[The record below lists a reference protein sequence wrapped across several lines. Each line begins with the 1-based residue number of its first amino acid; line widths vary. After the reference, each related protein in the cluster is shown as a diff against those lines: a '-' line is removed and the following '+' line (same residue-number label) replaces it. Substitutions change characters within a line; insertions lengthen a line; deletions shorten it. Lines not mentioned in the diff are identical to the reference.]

1 MNGNPPAA
9 KLLQKV
15 GLSHLCDLSA
25 SPQRDAAIY
34 EQPQRQVQPGLVFG
48 QIQPAQGLIINCDQ
62 HTNTLTAPML
72 TGKRGE
78 TVRDTGRKF
87 LLHFAFCILHFEW
100 MTFSPLPRSFYA
112 PSARV
117 VARRLLGHWLI
128 RRAPDGFCG
137 GPIVETEAYLRD
149 DPASHGFGGETKRN
163 RAMYGPPGHAYVY
176 FIYGNHFCVNAVC
189 RAAGQAEA
197 VLIRAVEA
205 QFGLDILRQNR
216 PGHPDLQL
224 TNGPGKLCAALAI
237 GRELD
242 GADLCDPA
250 SPLFLARHPEVAG
263 FRRSRRPLLVS
274 PRVGITKA
282 ADWPLRFFLQG
293 SPGVSRRGPMVN
305 WEE

>member
-1 MNGNPPAA
+1 
-9 KLLQKV
+9 
-15 GLSHLCDLSA
+15 
-25 SPQRDAAIY
+25 
-34 EQPQRQVQPGLVFG
+34 
-48 QIQPAQGLIINCDQ
+48 
-62 HTNTLTAPML
+62 
-72 TGKRGE
+72 
-78 TVRDTGRKF
+78 
-87 LLHFAFCILHFEW
+87 

-137 GPIVETEAYLRD
+137 GPIIETEAYLRD

-205 QFGLDILRQNR
+205 QFGLEILRQNR
-216 PGHPDLQL
+216 PGHADLQL

-250 SPLFLARHPEVAG
+250 SPLFLARHPGVAG

-274 PRVGITKA
+274 RRVGITKA

-293 SPGVSRRGPMVN
+293 SPGVSRRITVT
-305 WEE
+305 